1 MEEAAAERR
10 YKAFISYRHRP
21 LDMAIAKKLHKRIER
36 YVIPKDLRKNEEKK
50 LGLVFRDQDELPI
63 ANNLSENIRI
73 ALDHAEFLIVIC
85 SPDTPQSI
93 WVQREISYFLEHHS
107 RDNVLAVLISGEP
120 DVSFPPQL
128 TEVRSPDGDLLETIE
143 PLAANIVADSDAK
156 RNQLFKTES
165 LRILASLIGCPYDA
179 LYRREQRYKM
189 RRLAAASIGIIAIAA
204 AFIGLLLNRNAMI
217 QEQLRTT
224 QINESR
230 TLAALS
236 ENASRDGDYRGA
248 LEDALNALPGRSP
261 GRPYVAEAEK
271 ALGELVQPYRRGI
284 QFLRFLQSVKQET
297 EIRKLATP
305 QNGTWFATSDRAS
318 QIHMYDLNSGE
329 EKWSVVFPEEIYNML
344 TVEDT
349 GLYVFGYGAPQI
361 LYSLEDGHILWQKED
376 SNIST
381 NAVCS
386 SKGWILEIKKEN
398 DRMIPFLIDARTG
411 DTIRK
416 LTAIDEF
423 WSLRDTIISKDG
435 KYAATIAEKVTDKQ
449 QLVIILD
456 LETGAHFTLE
466 ETFIYDVSI
475 DYGLAFTPEDD
486 LILVC
491 CGDSEYMADL
501 EGWIGS
507 YISLYDHSEGWKQRY
522 KTMVD
527 YGKTPRSSYGLV
539 DYISSYVEYLACC
552 ENSIAVSSKNRLI
565 MLDKETGKVR
575 WQNDLPAYILDAGLY
590 SGGNLM
596 LVMADGQ
603 ICMCMGS
610 DGQLSSAS
618 MLAYTDCSFDFQ
630 DAAVIPNDSVRT
642 TRYIVISKETPSQA
656 TVIGLYDNPRHTL
669 VPGGQK
675 LSQNARTFV
684 SQDQTAWVQLEAE
697 NDLLHVVYYHRDG
710 SQPKEINMTD
720 VQWASRAVFREQ
732 CSIQLT
738 NDGKLLIGGRVIDL
752 ETEEIT
758 YLSLSEEE
766 PKKEIPNRSC
776 FDPEEEKVLTA
787 SLEYTDDE
795 ELLLLMWLDGN
806 LIQKAAYPY
815 KTESIIGFYQYEVCG
830 IAPTGNMLVRVQ
842 ETYDTQSV
850 YMLYSMKDQT
860 WTEMSLEISDEA
872 VVALADT
879 HPWMALQKES
889 GEVVLL
895 TIPAGE
901 ETTIIC
907 GDLVT
912 GTVKKLLFCLND
924 EQIMIFTNEGDFR
937 IYRIADGTMLY
948 RANYASRNSRFYEDA
963 RYEVYVN
970 ERQNKLLIIYDT
982 NSYREPG
989 MFVLD
994 LDTYQEIGFFI
1005 GIGAWFADTDE
1016 VLLMSYV
1023 DTPATCPFF
1032 TLEELEEQGE
1042 QILSTGL
1049 PY

>member
-189 RRLAAASIGIIAIAA
+189 RRLAAAAIGIIAIAA

-284 QFLRFLQSVKQET
+284 QCLRFLQSVKQET

-435 KYAATIAEKVTDKQ
+435 KYAGKAFDYYGAIRSILADNEYICSRSLLVKIITCMHDTVINSHEIATNKESAISILLLIAVKYKDIATQYKERYEEILEYQDTEENTFGLSLFAGNVDSSIITFAQIMLSSYLGNDDYLELIREISKVKNDIATQ
-449 QLVIILD
+449 REMLVFINEFLEINNTISLPESIEATLVQWIIISLQSNYRD
-456 LETGAHFTLE
+456 LRYFS
-466 ETFIYDVSI
+466 VSI
-475 DYGLAFTPEDD
+475 LIKLARKVEFRKMINDELKIIVSNDD
-486 LILVC
+486 V
-491 CGDSEYMADL
+491 
-501 EGWIGS
+501 
-507 YISLYDHSEGWKQRY
+507 YIK
-522 KTMVD
+522 
-527 YGKTPRSSYGLV
+527 
-539 DYISSYVEYLACC
+539 
-552 ENSIAVSSKNRLI
+552 
-565 MLDKETGKVR
+565 
-575 WQNDLPAYILDAGLY
+575 
-590 SGGNLM
+590 
-596 LVMADGQ
+596 
-603 ICMCMGS
+603 
-610 DGQLSSAS
+610 
-618 MLAYTDCSFDFQ
+618 
-630 DAAVIPNDSVRT
+630 
-642 TRYIVISKETPSQA
+642 
-656 TVIGLYDNPRHTL
+656 
-669 VPGGQK
+669 
-675 LSQNARTFV
+675 
-684 SQDQTAWVQLEAE
+684 
-697 NDLLHVVYYHRDG
+697 
-710 SQPKEINMTD
+710 
-720 VQWASRAVFREQ
+720 
-732 CSIQLT
+732 
-738 NDGKLLIGGRVIDL
+738 
-752 ETEEIT
+752 
-758 YLSLSEEE
+758 
-766 PKKEIPNRSC
+766 
-776 FDPEEEKVLTA
+776 
-787 SLEYTDDE
+787 
-795 ELLLLMWLDGN
+795 N
-806 LIQKAAYPY
+806 LIQGRMNAEGIDKATKSFIIEKF
-815 KTESIIGFYQYEVCG
+815 KTDSHY
-830 IAPTGNMLVRVQ
+830 LVR
-842 ETYDTQSV
+842 
-850 YMLYSMKDQT
+850 
-860 WTEMSLEISDEA
+860 
-872 VVALADT
+872 
-879 HPWMALQKES
+879 
-889 GEVVLL
+889 
-895 TIPAGE
+895 
-901 ETTIIC
+901 
-907 GDLVT
+907 
-912 GTVKKLLFCLND
+912 
-924 EQIMIFTNEGDFR
+924 
-937 IYRIADGTMLY
+937 
-948 RANYASRNSRFYEDA
+948 NYF
-963 RYEVYVN
+963 
-970 ERQNKLLIIYDT
+970 KI
-982 NSYREPG
+982 
-989 MFVLD
+989 
-994 LDTYQEIGFFI
+994 
-1005 GIGAWFADTDE
+1005 
-1016 VLLMSYV
+1016 
-1023 DTPATCPFF
+1023 
-1032 TLEELEEQGE
+1032 
-1042 QILSTGL
+1042 
-1049 PY
+1049 